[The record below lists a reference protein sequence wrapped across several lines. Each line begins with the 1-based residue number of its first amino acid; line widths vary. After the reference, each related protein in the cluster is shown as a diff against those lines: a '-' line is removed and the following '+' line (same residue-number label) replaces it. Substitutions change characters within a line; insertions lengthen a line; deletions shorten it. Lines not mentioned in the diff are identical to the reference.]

1 MGPINVCCVAANNAA
16 YAQCVLQGVVAALAA
31 LAAAAPAAPHI
42 NRNSNEEQSPTRAH
56 ALINY

>member
-16 YAQCVLQGVVAALAA
+16 YAQCVLQGVVAA